1 MLILENKRQHH
12 QTRFLEVSPTKLI
25 VVNNLDGS
33 SLEDLMD
40 QWLPLTDYATK
51 YKVSVST
58 LRRRIKADDIKFQF
72 QDGKYFISDQPI
84 STLSK
89 NSPSLGFSVHEK
101 VERAD
106 SEVEFDEIRIGPTPS
121 PSNDFLE
128 NVRKTSSTK
137 LPQIKNEMGMLNRNK
152 ANSNGSGELTLA
164 KPVNIE
170 DEYYFRSQG
179 ATRSNGITSEFDL
192 VSNNDIHQEQ
202 APRSKSSQ
210 LSSSQ
215 QEYQNPGLKEF
226 SEKVSKIG
234 NNEPILTAAN
244 KLLAELKKA
253 YTQILQEKE
262 EQIMT
267 LKEEVSDL
275 KTLVK
280 VLESENSRLK
290 NLNNF

>member
-1 MLILENKRQHH
+1 MLILENKKQHH

-25 VVNNLDGS
+25 VVNNLDDS

-101 VERAD
+101 VERV
-106 SEVEFDEIRIGPTPS
+106 EPEIEFDEIPISSMPS

-128 NVRKTSSTK
+128 NVRKTSSSK
-137 LPQIKNEMGMLNRNK
+137 LPQIKNEMGMLNRQRS
-152 ANSNGSGELTLA
+152 NSNGSGELNLA
-164 KPVNIE
+164 RPVNIE
-170 DEYYFRSQG
+170 DEYYFRGQTT
-179 ATRSNGITSEFDL
+179 TRNNSITSEFDL
-192 VSNNDIHQEQ
+192 VTTQETQEQ
-202 APRSKSSQ
+202 TPIRSKSSQ
-210 LSSSQ
+210 SSSQ